1 MALVVVPLAIE
12 DLDLLTFG
20 EWELLIACRR
30 VYFER
35 PDHPLADR
43 LRARG
48 VECGPFDDEPSPSL
62 DGTALVADPDSPRVV
77 ELAKQGAGVTA
88 GPVDPPDAL
97 SAALAAPVVRRAAAA
112 LGRAAMVMARLRS
125 PDGCPWD
132 IEQTHDSLKVHLLEE
147 AHEVI
152 DAIDRAELDTD
163 LEEELG
169 DILLQVLFHARIAE
183 QDGRFDVA
191 EVSDRLSTKLIGRH
205 PHVFGDSS
213 VRDAA
218 HVVERWETL
227 KRAEKD
233 REGPF
238 DDIPRSLPALLAAY
252 KAQKRAASV
261 GFVADG
267 DEAEGRARAALD
279 EGAVGDALFWIVA
292 LARARGLDPETAL
305 LERVA
310 RFRAEH
316 S

>member
-1 MALVVVPLAIE
+1 MALLVVPLAIE
-12 DLDLLTFG
+12 DVDLLTLG
-20 EWELLIACRR
+20 EWERLSDCRR
-30 VYFER
+30 VYFEH

-43 LRARG
+43 LRAQG
-48 VECGPFDDEPSPSL
+48 VECGPFDDEPSASL
-62 DGTALVADPDSPRVV
+62 DETALVVDPGSARVV
-77 ELAKQGAGVTA
+77 ELAKRGAGVTA
-88 GPVDPPDAL
+88 GPADPPDAL
-97 SAALAAPVVRRAAAA
+97 SAALAAPVVRRASAAI
-112 LGRAAMVMARLRS
+112 GRAATVMARLRS
-125 PDGCPWD
+125 PEGCPWD
-132 IEQTHDSLKVHLLEE
+132 FEQTHDSLKVHLLEE

-152 DAIDRAELDTD
+152 EAIDRDELDAG

-169 DILLQVLFHARIAE
+169 DVLLQVLFHARIAE
-183 QDGRFDVA
+183 QGGRFDVA
-191 EVSDRLSTKLIGRH
+191 DVADRLSTKLIGRH

-218 HVVERWETL
+218 HVVERWESL

-252 KAQKRAASV
+252 KTQKRAASV
-261 GFVADG
+261 GFAIDA
-267 DEAEGRARAALD
+267 DEADGRARAAL
-279 EGAVGDALFWIVA
+279 EAGALGDALFWIVA

-316 S
+316 G

>member
-1 MALVVVPLAIE
+1 MPLLVVPLAIE
-12 DLDLLTFG
+12 EVDLLTLG
-20 EWELLIACRR
+20 EWERLSACRR

-43 LRARG
+43 LRAIG
-48 VECGPFDDEPSPSL
+48 VECGPFDDEPSATL
-62 DGTALVADPDSPRVV
+62 DGTALVGDPGSTRVV
-77 ELAKQGAGVTA
+77 ELAKQGAQVTA

-97 SAALAAPVVRRAAAA
+97 SAALAAPVVRRAAAE
-112 LGRAAMVMARLRS
+112 LGRAATVMARLRS
-125 PDGCPWD
+125 ADGCPWD

-152 DAIDRAELDTD
+152 EAIDRAELDTG

-191 EVSDRLSTKLIGRH
+191 EVADRLSTKLIGRH

-218 HVVERWETL
+218 HVVERWESL

-252 KAQKRAASV
+252 KTQKRAAAV
-261 GFVADG
+261 GFSTDAE
-267 DEAEGRARAALD
+267 EAEGRARAALD
-279 EGAVGDALFWIVA
+279 EGAIGDALFWVVA

-310 RFRAEH
+310 RFRAEQT
-316 S
+316 